1 SRSGHKTD
9 LDTVMDQTL
18 AVEVGAHAGTVEEIG
33 GPPCSITP
41 ARIRP
46 STYSPLRCST
56 MMLAMPCLWRSW
68 PRSKPEGPASMTA
81 TWVCTL
87 FPPSGDP
94 ERSLIPR
101 GSALGHFGPTPFFSR
116 YREWQ

>member
-1 SRSGHKTD
+1 
-9 LDTVMDQTL
+9 MDQTL

-33 GPPCSITP
+33 GPLLDH
-41 ARIRP
+41 A
-46 STYSPLRCST
+46 STYTTRHVLAAPLLNYDVGNAVPVEE
-56 MMLAMPCLWRSW
+56 LAEKQAGRA
-68 PRSKPEGPASMTA
+68 GTMTA
-81 TWVCTL
+81 TWVRTL